1 MLFESRGQDSNRTVW
16 HDSERLG
23 ICTLFQRP
31 DFCLAFFP
39 FSPEQHSRSRYQQQP
54 MVNNSTAQQHQ
65 AVAAPGPQLI
75 LQQEW
80 NSLIRIT
87 QTPSHPKAKWALK
100 KLNKHD
106 KAGQIH
112 EVSGVQASI
121 ACTSC
126 ANSPRGPQI
135 CFVPA
140 DTSTR
145 CRCAPCGWGNKPPCG
160 VFLYCNVT
168 ADFRFLDIVA
178 GLLTRGDCLD
188 AQRAPAGVAPAV
200 APAAANPIVVAGPAI
215 PSVSNQPVTAPV
227 FNQQVSAPVAN
238 PPGNAP
244 ALNQPGTVS
253 NFTTPSVSAASSQSA
268 NPPIVNQAAVAPVI
282 QQALTSLIPT
292 ATTPI
297 IHPIVVGPIVHVQRP
312 SQPLSSVPPA
322 PSILNGIPSTWI
334 PVSNWAYVIPQPR
347 GGTLTIPA
355 PLRVQTS

>member
-1 MLFESRGQDSNRTVW
+1 M
-16 HDSERLG
+16 
-23 ICTLFQRP
+23 
-31 DFCLAFFP
+31 A
-39 FSPEQHSRSRYQQQP
+39 
-54 MVNNSTAQQHQ
+54 NNSTAQQHQ
-65 AVAAPGPQLI
+65 AVAAPGPQPI
-75 LQQEW
+75 LQLPNLRRPVAVNAYYSCSQQEW
-80 NSLIRIT
+80 DSLILIT

-140 DTSTR
+140 DTSTKR
-145 CRCAPCGWGNKPPCG
+145 RCAPCGWGNKPPC
-160 VFLYCNVT
+160 
-168 ADFRFLDIVA
+168 
-178 GLLTRGDCLD
+178 D
-188 AQRAPAGVAPAV
+188 AQRAPAVAL
-200 APAAANPIVVAGPAI
+200 AAANPIIVAGLAI
-215 PSVSNQPVTAPV
+215 PSGSNQPTTAPV

-244 ALNQPGTVS
+244 ALNQPDTVS
-253 NFTTPSVSAASSQSA
+253 NFTTPSVFDALSQSA
-268 NPPIVNQAAVAPVI
+268 NPLIVNQAAVAPVI

-297 IHPIVVGPIVHVQRP
+297 IHPIVVAPIVNAQRP

>member
-1 MLFESRGQDSNRTVW
+1 MTPRV
-16 HDSERLG
+16 LG

-31 DFCLAFFP
+31 DFCLAFFH

-54 MVNNSTAQQHQ
+54 MANNSTAQQHQ
-65 AVAAPGPQLI
+65 AVAAPGPQPI

-80 NSLIRIT
+80 DSLIRIT

-160 VFLYCNVT
+160 
-168 ADFRFLDIVA
+168 
-178 GLLTRGDCLD
+178 GDCSD
-188 AQRAPAGVAPAV
+188 AQRAPAGVTPV
-200 APAAANPIVVAGPAI
+200 VGVPPAAANPIVAAGPAI
-215 PSVSNQPVTAPV
+215 PSGSNQPTAAPV

-238 PPGNAP
+238 LPGSAP
-244 ALNQPGTVS
+244 ALTQPGTVS
-253 NFTTPSVSAASSQSA
+253 TFTTHSVLAAFSQSA
-268 NPPIVNQAAVAPVI
+268 NPPIVNQTAVAPVI

-297 IHPIVVGPIVHVQRP
+297 IHPIVAAPNSHAQRP
-312 SQPLSSVPPA
+312 ASVASQPLSSVPPA
-322 PSILNGIPSTWI
+322 PSILNSIPSTWI
-334 PVSNWAYVIPQPR
+334 LVSNWAYVIPQPR

-355 PLRVQTS
+355 PLRVQTSQQVHHAQAQ

>member
-1 MLFESRGQDSNRTVW
+1 M
-16 HDSERLG
+16 
-23 ICTLFQRP
+23 
-31 DFCLAFFP
+31 A
-39 FSPEQHSRSRYQQQP
+39 
-54 MVNNSTAQQHQ
+54 NNSTVQQHQ
-65 AVAAPGPQLI
+65 AVAAPGPQPILQLPNLRRPVAVNAYYSCSQQERDSLI
-75 LQQEW
+75 L
-80 NSLIRIT
+80 IT
-87 QTPSHPKAKWALK
+87 QNPSHPKEKWALK

-145 CRCAPCGWGNKPPCG
+145 CRCAPCGWGNKPPC
-160 VFLYCNVT
+160 
-168 ADFRFLDIVA
+168 
-178 GLLTRGDCLD
+178 D
-188 AQRAPAGVAPAV
+188 AQRASAGVAPAV

-253 NFTTPSVSAASSQSA
+253 DFTPPSVLAAFSQSA
-268 NPPIVNQAAVAPVI
+268 NPPIVNQAPVAPII
-282 QQALTSLIPT
+282 QQALSSLIPT

-297 IHPIVVGPIVHVQRP
+297 IHPIVNAQRP
-312 SQPLSSVPPA
+312 S
-322 PSILNGIPSTWI
+322 
-334 PVSNWAYVIPQPR
+334 
-347 GGTLTIPA
+347 
-355 PLRVQTS
+355 

>member
-1 MLFESRGQDSNRTVW
+1 M
-16 HDSERLG
+16 
-23 ICTLFQRP
+23 
-31 DFCLAFFP
+31 A
-39 FSPEQHSRSRYQQQP
+39 
-54 MVNNSTAQQHQ
+54 NNSTAQQHQ
-65 AVAAPGPQLI
+65 AVAAPGPQPI
-75 LQQEW
+75 LQLPNLRRPVAVNAYYSCSQQEW
-80 NSLIRIT
+80 DSLILIT

-140 DTSTR
+140 DTSTKR
-145 CRCAPCGWGNKPPCG
+145 RCAPCGWGNKPPCG
-160 VFLYCNVT
+160 MFLYCNVT

-178 GLLTRGDCLD
+178 GLLIRGDRLD
-188 AQRAPAGVAPAV
+188 AQRAPAVAL
-200 APAAANPIVVAGPAI
+200 AAANPIIVAGLAI
-215 PSVSNQPVTAPV
+215 PSGSNQPTTAPV

-244 ALNQPGTVS
+244 ALNQPDTVS
-253 NFTTPSVSAASSQSA
+253 NFTTPSVFDALSQSA
-268 NPPIVNQAAVAPVI
+268 NPLIVNQAAVAPVI

-297 IHPIVVGPIVHVQRP
+297 IHPIVVAPIVNAQRP

>member
-1 MLFESRGQDSNRTVW
+1 MTPRV
-16 HDSERLG
+16 LG

-54 MVNNSTAQQHQ
+54 MANNFTTQQHQ

-80 NSLIRIT
+80 DSLIRIT

-145 CRCAPCGWGNKPPCG
+145 CRCAPCGWGNRPPC
-160 VFLYCNVT
+160 
-168 ADFRFLDIVA
+168 

-200 APAAANPIVVAGPAI
+200 ALAAANPIVVAGPAI

-253 NFTTPSVSAASSQSA
+253 NFTTPSVLAASSQSA

-297 IHPIVVGPIVHVQRP
+297 IHPIVVAPIVHAQRP

-322 PSILNGIPSTWI
+322 PSILNGIPIYLDPCVQLGIRYPTTTRRHTHHPCSPSCSDVRTGSSCSSAIGHDEWMLI
-334 PVSNWAYVIPQPR
+334 
-347 GGTLTIPA
+347 LTNGPGE
-355 PLRVQTS
+355 RCC

>member
-1 MLFESRGQDSNRTVW
+1 M
-16 HDSERLG
+16 
-23 ICTLFQRP
+23 
-31 DFCLAFFP
+31 A
-39 FSPEQHSRSRYQQQP
+39 
-54 MVNNSTAQQHQ
+54 NNSTAQQHQ
-65 AVAAPGPQLI
+65 AIAAPGPQPI
-75 LQQEW
+75 LQLPNLRRPVAVNAYYSCSQQEW
-80 NSLIRIT
+80 DSLILIT
-87 QTPSHPKAKWALK
+87 QNPSHSKAKWALK

-140 DTSTR
+140 DASTR

-160 VFLYCNVT
+160 
-168 ADFRFLDIVA
+168 
-178 GLLTRGDCLD
+178 LLTKGDCLD
-188 AQRAPAGVAPAV
+188 AQRAPAGVTLV
-200 APAAANPIVVAGPAI
+200 AGVPHAAANPIVAAGPAI
-215 PSVSNQPVTAPV
+215 PSGSNQPTAAPV

-238 PPGNAP
+238 LPGSAP
-244 ALNQPGTVS
+244 ALTQPGTGS
-253 NFTTPSVSAASSQSA
+253 TFTTHSVLAAFSQSA
-268 NPPIVNQAAVAPVI
+268 NPPIVNQTAVAPVI

-297 IHPIVVGPIVHVQRP
+297 IHPIVAAPNSHAQRP
-312 SQPLSSVPPA
+312 ASVASQPLSSVPPT

-334 PVSNWAYVIPQPR
+334 PVSHVAYVIPQPR

-355 PLRVQTS
+355 PLRVQTSQQVHHAQAQ

>member
-1 MLFESRGQDSNRTVW
+1 MTPRV
-16 HDSERLG
+16 LG

-54 MVNNSTAQQHQ
+54 MANNSTAQQHQ

-80 NSLIRIT
+80 DSLIRIT
-87 QTPSHPKAKWALK
+87 QTPSHAKAKWALK

-160 VFLYCNVT
+160 
-168 ADFRFLDIVA
+168 
-178 GLLTRGDCLD
+178 LLTRGDCLD
-188 AQRAPAGVAPAV
+188 AQRAPAGVTLV
-200 APAAANPIVVAGPAI
+200 AGVPHAAANPIVAAGPAI
-215 PSVSNQPVTAPV
+215 PSGSNQPTAAPV
-227 FNQQVSAPVAN
+227 IHQQVSAPAPH
-238 PPGNAP
+238 PPGDTP
-244 ALNQPGTVS
+244 ALNQSGTVS
-253 NFTTPSVSAASSQSA
+253 TSNTSSVLAASGQFANPSGVHQVIAAPSA
-268 NPPIVNQAAVAPVI
+268 NQAPPP
-282 QQALTSLIPT
+282 TSLIPT

-297 IHPIVVGPIVHVQRP
+297 IHPIVAAPIVHAQRP
-312 SQPLSSVPPA
+312 ASVASQPLSSVPPV

-334 PVSNWAYVIPQPR
+334 PVSNWAYVVPQPR

-355 PLRVQTS
+355 PLRVQTSQQVHHAQAQ

>member
-1 MLFESRGQDSNRTVW
+1 MRFLVCKLLLLVPAVPTVRGV
-16 HDSERLG
+16 
-23 ICTLFQRP
+23 P
-31 DFCLAFFP
+31 
-39 FSPEQHSRSRYQQQP
+39 RSA
-54 MVNNSTAQQHQ
+54 SF
-65 AVAAPGPQLI
+65 L
-75 LQQEW
+75 
-80 NSLIRIT
+80 LIRL
-87 QTPSHPKAKWALK
+87 QDVDVL
-100 KLNKHD
+100 L
-106 KAGQIH
+106 AG
-112 EVSGVQASI
+112 GA
-121 ACTSC
+121 TSLLVV
-126 ANSPRGPQI
+126 
-135 CFVPA
+135 CF
-140 DTSTR
+140 
-145 CRCAPCGWGNKPPCG
+145 
-160 VFLYCNVT
+160 CNVT
-168 ADFRFLDIVA
+168 ADFTFLEIVA

-253 NFTTPSVSAASSQSA
+253 DFTPPSVLAAFSQSA
-268 NPPIVNQAAVAPVI
+268 NPPIVNQAPVAPII

-297 IHPIVVGPIVHVQRP
+297 IHPIVVAPIVHAQRP
-312 SQPLSSVPPA
+312 VSVASQPLSSVPPA

-355 PLRVQTS
+355 PLRVQTSQQVHHAQAQ

>member
-1 MLFESRGQDSNRTVW
+1 M
-16 HDSERLG
+16 
-23 ICTLFQRP
+23 
-31 DFCLAFFP
+31 A
-39 FSPEQHSRSRYQQQP
+39 
-54 MVNNSTAQQHQ
+54 NNSTAQQHQ
-65 AVAAPGPQLI
+65 AVAAPGPQPI
-75 LQQEW
+75 LQMHNLRRPVAVNAYYSCSQQEW
-80 NSLIRIT
+80 DSLIRIT
-87 QTPSHPKAKWALK
+87 QTPSHTKAKWALK

-112 EVSGVQASI
+112 EVS
-121 ACTSC
+121 
-126 ANSPRGPQI
+126 
-135 CFVPA
+135 
-140 DTSTR
+140 
-145 CRCAPCGWGNKPPCG
+145 
-160 VFLYCNVT
+160 
-168 ADFRFLDIVA
+168 
-178 GLLTRGDCLD
+178 D

-215 PSVSNQPVTAPV
+215 PSISNQPVTAPV

-253 NFTTPSVSAASSQSA
+253 NFTTPSILAASSQSA
-268 NPPIVNQAAVAPVI
+268 NPPIVNHAAVAPVI

-297 IHPIVVGPIVHVQRP
+297 IHPIVVAPIVHAQRP

-355 PLRVQTS
+355 PLRVQTSQQVHHAQVQ

>member
-253 NFTTPSVSAASSQSA
+253 DFTTPSVSAASSQSA

>member
-1 MLFESRGQDSNRTVW
+1 MALLREYSASAHYFKDQTSVLLSFLSLLNNTLGLAINNNRWQT
-16 HDSERLG
+16 
-23 ICTLFQRP
+23 TLLSSSIR
-31 DFCLAFFP
+31 
-39 FSPEQHSRSRYQQQP
+39 
-54 MVNNSTAQQHQ
+54 
-65 AVAAPGPQLI
+65 

-80 NSLIRIT
+80 DSLILII
-87 QTPSHPKAKWALK
+87 QNPSHPKAKWALK
-100 KLNKHD
+100 KLNKHE

-145 CRCAPCGWGNKPPCG
+145 CRCAPCGWGNKPPC
-160 VFLYCNVT
+160 
-168 ADFRFLDIVA
+168 

-238 PPGNAP
+238 PPGNSP

-253 NFTTPSVSAASSQSA
+253 NFTTPCVLAASSQSA

-297 IHPIVVGPIVHVQRP
+297 IHPIVVAPIVHAQRP

-322 PSILNGIPSTWI
+322 PSILNGIPSTWR
-334 PVSNWAYVIPQPR
+334 PVSNWAYVIPQR
-347 GGTLTIPA
+347 GTLTIPA
-355 PLRVQTS
+355 PLRVQTSQQVHHAQAQ